1 MAEQGRLESVLR
13 ELVLTAAVSG
23 SEHRLRRVIEARL
36 EQLGVDMSRCAH
48 DRMGNLWLH
57 CGPEGEPQRLL
68 VAHMDEIGWRISS
81 IRPDGCCH
89 LVPLGGNDAQLYEGT
104 RVHVH
109 TEDGSLPAAVVPV
122 SLHITDRQ
130 GLGPKHRLGPSE
142 LLLDVG
148 ADSAEGVAELGIS
161 LLDSVTWPKSYER
174 VGDDWVQARSLDDR
188 FGCAALVELAARL
201 KDNAP
206 GVPTVLA
213 WAVQEE
219 LGLRGARALA
229 TRFRSCSEVIAIDS
243 MTTGTGPRDN
253 RQFDAVQPGHGAALR
268 SYDSTVIVGEPD
280 RRAILGRARELGHE
294 LQVGFMPGGNDAS
307 VFQDG
312 NALCFAFG
320 VALQYSHSMVERIR
334 LGDLESLCD
343 LLGDWCGAGILEAG

>member
-1 MAEQGRLESVLR
+1 MSAQASLDAILE
-13 ELVLTAAVSG
+13 ELILTAAVSG
-23 SEHRLRRVIEARL
+23 SEHRLRRVIER
-36 EQLGVDMSRCAH
+36 QLADMGIAAERVAH

-57 CGPEGEPQRLL
+57 CGPAGEPQRLL

-81 IRPDGCCH
+81 IRPDGMCH
-89 LVPLGGNDAQLYEGT
+89 LTPLGGNDAQLYEGT

-109 TEDGSLPAAVVPV
+109 TEQGSLPAAIAPV

-148 ADSAEGVAELGIS
+148 ADSPAAVAALGIG
-161 LLDSVTWPKSYER
+161 LLDSVSWPKTFER
-174 VGDDWVQARSLDDR
+174 VGEDWVQARSLDDR
-188 FGCAALVELAARL
+188 FGCAALVQLAGRL
-201 KDNAP
+201 DRNP
-206 GVPTVLA
+206 PPETTILA

-229 TRFRSCSEVIAIDS
+229 QRFTECREVIAIDS

-253 RQFDAVQPGHGAALR
+253 RQFQSVLPGQGPALR
-268 SYDSTVIVGEPD
+268 CYDSTVIVGEPE
-280 RRAILGRARELGHE
+280 RQAIIDRARELGHG
-294 LQVGFMPGGNDAS
+294 LQLGFMPGGNDAS

-312 NALCFAFG
+312 KALCFAFG
-320 VALQYSHSMVERIR
+320 IALQYSHSMVERIR
-334 LGDLESLCD
+334 MSDLAALGC
-343 LLGDWCGAGILEAG
+343 LLADWCSAKTL

>member
-1 MAEQGRLESVLR
+1 MAQQHSLAGILE
-13 ELVLTAAVSG
+13 ELILTAAVSG
-23 SEHRLRRVIEARL
+23 SEHRLRTVIEQQLA
-36 EQLGVDMSRCAH
+36 ELGVDTGRLEH

-57 CGPEGEPQRLL
+57 CGPQGEPQRLL

-81 IRPDGCCH
+81 IRPDGCCQ
-89 LVPLGGNDAQLYEGT
+89 LTPLGGNDAQLYEGT

-109 TEDGSLPAAVVPV
+109 TEQGSLPAAIAPV

-148 ADSAEGVAELGIS
+148 ADSPEGVAQLGIG
-161 LLDSVTWPKSYER
+161 LLDSVTWPKTFER
-174 VGDDWVQARSLDDR
+174 VGTDWIQARSLDDR
-188 FGCAALVELAARL
+188 FGCAALVELAGRL
-201 KDNAP
+201 LRTP
-206 GVPTVLA
+206 PEVPTVLA

-229 TRFRSCSEVIAIDS
+229 SRFSSCREVIAIDS

-253 RQFDAVQPGHGAALR
+253 RQFHAVRPGSGPALR
-268 SYDSTVIVGEPD
+268 CFDSTVIVGEPD
-280 RRAILGRARELGHE
+280 RKAIIERAAGLGQQ
-294 LQVGFMPGGNDAS
+294 LQLGFMPGGNDAS

-320 VALQYSHSMVERIR
+320 IALQYSHSMVERIR
-334 LGDLESLCD
+334 FSDLEALCD
-343 LLGDWCGAGILEAG
+343 LLTDWCAGDCL

>member
-1 MAEQGRLESVLR
+1 MAAKHSLEVTLEQLI
-13 ELVLTAAVSG
+13 LTAAVSG
-23 SEHRLRRVIEARL
+23 SEHRLRRVIEGLLA
-36 EQLGVDMSRCAH
+36 EMGIDPGRCGH

-57 CGPEGEPQRLL
+57 CGPAGEPTRLL

-89 LVPLGGNDAQLYEGT
+89 LAPLGGNDAQLYEGT

-109 TEDGSLPAAVVPV
+109 TEQGSLPAAIAPV
-122 SLHITDRQ
+122 SLHITERQ
-130 GLGPKHRLGPSE
+130 GLGPKHRLAAHE

-148 ADSAEGVAELGIS
+148 ANSPEDVAALGIG
-161 LLDSVTWPKSYER
+161 LLDSVTWPKTYER
-174 VGDDWVQARSLDDR
+174 VGTDWVQARSLDDR
-188 FGCAALVELAARL
+188 FGCSALVDLAARL
-201 KDNAP
+201 EANP
-206 GVPTVLA
+206 PCEPTILA

-229 TRFRSCSEVIAIDS
+229 QRFTQCHEVIAIDS

-253 RQFDAVQPGHGAALR
+253 RQFQAVLPGAGPALR
-268 SYDSTVIVGEPD
+268 CFDSTVIVGEPE
-280 RRAILGRARELGHE
+280 RQAIINRATELGHT
-294 LQVGFMPGGNDAS
+294 LQLGFMPGGNDAS

-320 VALQYSHSMVERIR
+320 IALQYSHSMVERIR
-334 LGDLESLCD
+334 FSDLEALCD
-343 LLGDWCGAGILEAG
+343 LLGDWCSAPAL